1 MNRGGLSRSVSH
13 RKNGH
18 AEYFAPRLDRLEAR
32 EVPAVVAFF
41 NTDTLT
47 VWGDNQAN
55 HIVVSADSAGQ
66 LQVTHNGSAVN
77 IVSIFGTPNKENL
90 KTINVDARGGDDTI
104 IIDRSINVVDAAGKL
119 VASANGTLRG
129 GSGNDTI
136 RVLSGGFVGGVIGN
150 PIVGNFTM
158 YGDAGDDFLDSGF
171 GNDTMFGGAGNDT
184 FRWLPGTLID
194 AFDGGGG
201 NDTALIVGNT
211 TPIPD
216 LGTPD
221 PNDVSNADAFL
232 LRADP
237 DNPGAALFQ
246 RVNLIPFTIALR
258 SIETVVMQTEGGN
271 DTITVAPLRGT
282 GIRNVVM
289 DGGDGDDFLDGSA
302 ADVPLVIFGGAGNDT
317 LLGGSR
323 NDQLFGGS
331 GNDFLS
337 GGQGRDTLDGGEGDD
352 TLDDGVRDGQQDIFI
367 GGPGA
372 DTFIRR
378 QLNPKRSPVPLF
390 EELVL
395 DFSVTDGD
403 ITKIIYI

>member
-1 MNRGGLSRSVSH
+1 MNRGGFARKILQRHHRSAAS
-13 RKNGH
+13 
-18 AEYFAPRLDRLEAR
+18 FAPRLDRLEAR

-47 VWGDNQAN
+47 VLGDHQAN
-55 HIVVSADSAGQ
+55 DIVVAADSNGN
-66 LQVTHNGSAVN
+66 LQVTNNGSAVA
-77 IVSIFGTPNKENL
+77 IVSIFGTPNKVNL
-90 KTINVDARGGDDTI
+90 RTINVDARDGNDSIT
-104 IIDRSINVVDAAGKL
+104 IDRSINVLDSNGRL

-129 GSGNDTI
+129 GAGNDTI

-158 YGDAGDDFLDSGF
+158 FGDAGDDFLDSGF

-184 FRWLPGTLID
+184 LRWLPGTLID

-201 NDTALIVGNT
+201 LDTAIIVGNT

-216 LGTPD
+216 LSTPD
-221 PNDVSNADAFL
+221 PNDVSNADEFL

-237 DNPGAALFQ
+237 NNPGAALFQ
-246 RVNLIPFTIALR
+246 RVNLIPFTISLR
-258 SIETVVMQTEGGN
+258 GMETVVMQTGGGN

-282 GIRNVVM
+282 GVRNVVM
-289 DGGDGDDFLDGSA
+289 DGGDGNDFLDGSA
-302 ADVPLVIFGGAGNDT
+302 GDVPLVLFGGAGDDT

-323 NDQLFGGS
+323 NDQLFGGA

-352 TLDDGVRDGQQDIFI
+352 TLDDGVKDGQPDILI
-367 GGPGA
+367 GGSGA

-378 QLNPKRSPVPLF
+378 QLNPRLSPIPLF
-390 EELVL
+390 DELVL
-395 DFSVTDGD
+395 DFSATDGD